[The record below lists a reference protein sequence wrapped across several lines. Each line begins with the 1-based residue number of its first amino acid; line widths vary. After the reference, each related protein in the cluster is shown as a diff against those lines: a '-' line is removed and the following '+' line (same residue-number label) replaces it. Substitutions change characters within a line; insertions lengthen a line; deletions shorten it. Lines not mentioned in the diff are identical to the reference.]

1 MPSPGRL
8 WKPRSKPL
16 SGRGFVQ
23 SRT

>member
-16 SGRGFVQ
+16 SGHGFVQ